1 MGFFSKFKKDN
12 SKSDLLEG
20 VTFSMCLNDLF
31 GEPDEAQLQRASAY
45 YEDRLWDEDGIPES
59 SKTIFT
65 LLLQYH
71 EELPQDMEIVSK
83 NIRFSACELI
93 GEADDRDPYTAKA
106 LHEQFFAKWPR
117 AFHNALR
124 SAQQE
129 DNEMNL
135 IFLACVYLFGWDNGK
150 VNMEEVNVCVEKLDA
165 LDDIENYD
173 AYEWLKRE
181 AGK

>member
-20 VTFSMCLNDLF
+20 VTFGMCLNDLF

-83 NIRFSACELI
+83 NIRFSACV
-93 GEADDRDPYTAKA
+93 
-106 LHEQFFAKWPR
+106 
-117 AFHNALR
+117 FHR
-124 SAQQE
+124 
-129 DNEMNL
+129 
-135 IFLACVYLFGWDNGK
+135 
-150 VNMEEVNVCVEKLDA
+150 
-165 LDDIENYD
+165 
-173 AYEWLKRE
+173 
-181 AGK
+181 